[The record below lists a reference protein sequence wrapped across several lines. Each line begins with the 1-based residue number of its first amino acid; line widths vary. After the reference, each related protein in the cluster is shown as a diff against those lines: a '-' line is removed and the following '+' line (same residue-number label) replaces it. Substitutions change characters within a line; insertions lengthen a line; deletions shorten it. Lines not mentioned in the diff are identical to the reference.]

1 METHKYHNMKN
12 SIIIFILAV
21 FFAACS
27 DDNSPETP
35 IVDPFLPIANL
46 EIPTQQL
53 TGTDITIQGQGFA
66 EGCSIVLQHNDG
78 QRFETEIVERAEDHI
93 VIRPAQSLAAGFYIV
108 VLQQNDQEYRIGAIN
123 IYLDELLESA
133 IEVYAI
139 ADDGSGLGIYPA
151 SITQQILGEK
161 LVSINSDAN
170 YYGALAIGSTIYYAT
185 FLVESIIDDAGIFW
199 GISYRYSLYGY
210 DIETAAE
217 PQTLFSDRQMVAMG
231 EIDGSLHVIFYNADV
246 TPQTY
251 SLEKWNGTSFE
262 EVKTFPAGGG
272 DLLEINGGTF
282 VYDESTNTIFMG
294 MRDMSG
300 DTESAAWYFN
310 LTQGTEMVKT
320 GSTSDVNYFF
330 LKCGSDI
337 CVTGYRNIAGE
348 DEDEYYEAYIF
359 QPEDLCNWNFNAMDK
374 TVLDNAMF
382 TDPVYDANKN
392 LIYGLNADETVV
404 SFDIATQ
411 SLTGGIW
418 VNSGIYGIIPIS
430 QNN

>member
-1 METHKYHNMKN
+1 MKN
-12 SIIIFILAV
+12 KFIIFILAV

-35 IVDPFLPIANL
+35 IVDPFLPIVDL
-46 EIPTQQL
+46 KIPTQQL

-66 EGCSIVLQHNDG
+66 EGCGISLQHNDG
-78 QRFETEIVERAEDHI
+78 ERFETEIVERAEDHI
-93 VIRPAQSLAAGFYIV
+93 TIRPPQPLEAGFYV
-108 VLQQNDQEYRIGAIN
+108 VILQQNDQEYRIGAIN
-123 IYLDELLESA
+123 IYLDELSESA
-133 IEVYAI
+133 IEVYTI

-161 LVSINSDAN
+161 IVSINSDAN

-185 FLVESIIDDAGIFW
+185 FVVDWRLTEEGFMLGTYNLHTVS
-199 GISYRYSLYGY
+199 SY
-210 DIETAAE
+210 DIETTE
-217 PQTLFSDRQMVAMG
+217 QQTLFAGRQMVAMG
-231 EIDGSLHVIFYNADV
+231 EIEGALHVIFYNAEE

-251 SLEKWNGTSFE
+251 SLQKWNGTDFE

-282 VYDESTNTIFMG
+282 VYDESSNTIFMG
-294 MRDMSG
+294 MRNLAG
-300 DTESAAWYFN
+300 DTESAAWYFDLDN
-310 LTQGTEMVKT
+310 SLEMEKT

-330 LKCGSDI
+330 VKCDNDI
-337 CVTGYRNIAGE
+337 YVTGYRNIAGE
-348 DEDEYYEAYIF
+348 DEEEHYEAYVF
-359 QPEDLCNWNFNAMDK
+359 QPGDLRNWNFNTVDK
-374 TVLDNAMF
+374 TVLDNAKL
-382 TDPVYDANKN
+382 TDPVYDANRN
-392 LIYGLNADETVV
+392 LIYGINDDETVV
-404 SFDIATQ
+404 SYDITAQ